1 MKILNLAN
9 GKVKPLDII
18 GSNHY
23 ILNVDTMNTNSI
35 DKEQVDHKIRKWNG
49 ITSEEEYICEQAKY
63 FMETTIT
70 IFDWVCIYRYL
81 EHVTFTEVLYFI
93 YLISTVTKK
102 GSVVDVIVPNY
113 ETLAKMILEDDPYSK
128 EFESKNILLTT
139 ELLNEPYHPHASI
152 WTEKRIKYFWELE
165 RRFEVPETSII
176 PNYNFDGR
184 NIYIRF
190 QAIRK

>member
-9 GKVKPLDII
+9 GKIKPIDII
-18 GSNHY
+18 GTNHFL
-23 ILNVDTMNTNSI
+23 LNVDTMNTNST
-35 DKEQVDHKIRKWNG
+35 DKEQIDHKIRRWDG
-49 ITSEEEYICEQAKY
+49 VTLQEEYISEQAKY
-63 FMETTIT
+63 FMENTIT

-93 YLISTVTKK
+93 YLVSTVTEK

-128 EFESKNILLTT
+128 EFEAKNILLTT
-139 ELLNEPYHPHASI
+139 ELLNEPYCPHASI
-152 WTEKRIKYFWELE
+152 WTEKRVKYFWELE
-165 RRFEVPETSII
+165 GRFEVPKSSIT
-176 PNYNFDGR
+176 PNYKFDGR
-184 NIYIRF
+184 DVYIRF